1 VTGNEWSSIFPQTV
15 VVATI
20 ICVAYGTIPDMKVMR
35 RFIQRYINSEELD
48 IEARIFNMVICFGF
62 GAIIAASVARIIEQ
76 APPLALAAMAGMLVS
91 VVVVFILINRYQV
104 HAIAIPITLVILG
117 DVLFPLVFFTNGGM
131 SSGLAA
137 YFVMSIVLM
146 FVMSHGWTRIIL
158 VLVNMV
164 VIVGCYAIAMQ
175 ESPVIPVAP
184 LNSFQSFIDVIQS
197 VFVAGVFIG
206 LVAQFQRGIYD
217 DEKRRAD
224 SAIEIIRQGNYLRGV
239 TNEVATLLLSTD
251 EREEGG
257 SLREG
262 LRLLAG
268 ALEVD
273 RIRIWRD
280 ITQDAAAE
288 GEGEAEFALCLY
300 ESYPAVEKRTSG
312 TELQEIHYPYG
323 EQFQKALTPLRMVQA
338 VNASTLRLTDEQ
350 RGFLRDTGAKSL
362 AITPVITRGSFWGIV
377 TFSLEHEERDFND
390 IELEVMRSA
399 GILFANAIIRQEAF
413 DGLVR
418 AREQALA
425 GSQAKSDF
433 LANMSHEIRTP
444 MNAIVGMTSLAL
456 ATDDPEKKNQR
467 ISRIKEASSHLIGVI
482 NDILDMSKIEAGKLE
497 LFPTPFS
504 FKSMVDRVV
513 SMMSF
518 RIEERSQ
525 KFTLTVDPRI
535 PDRLIGDD
543 QRIAQVIMNLLS
555 NANKFTPE
563 DGRITLSFELVGETD
578 DACTIRCSV
587 TDTGIGIAPEQQARL
602 FGLFEQADSST
613 TRRYGGTGLGLAIS
627 KNIIEKIGGSIEV
640 VSALGEGS
648 TFTFAIDV
656 LRDTQDRQRS
666 DDDETR
672 VKGKTAIETIIET
685 KDIDFSPFTVL
696 VAEDVDVN
704 YEILVALLE
713 STGINFEWAINGVE
727 AVRLFTEAP
736 ERYDIIFMDIQMPEM
751 NGTEATRVIRSS
763 GLPHAQTVPIIA
775 MTANVFQDDIDRC
788 YACGM
793 NGHLGKPLDFSQV
806 VSTLKKHLM
815 PPAGPESGP
824 ESAG

>member
-1 VTGNEWSSIFPQTV
+1 
-15 VVATI
+15 
-20 ICVAYGTIPDMKVMR
+20 MKILR
-35 RFIQRYINSEELD
+35 RFIQRYISSEELS
-48 IEARIFNMVICFGF
+48 IEARIFNMVICLGF
-62 GAIIAASVARIIEQ
+62 GAIIIASIARIVEQ

-91 VVVVFILINRYQV
+91 VVVVFIIINRYQV

-146 FVMSHGWTRIIL
+146 FVMAHGRVRVIL
-158 VLVNMV
+158 VLINMA
-164 VIVGCYAIAMQ
+164 VIVGCYAIVMQ
-175 ESPVIPVAP
+175 DNPVIPIARLDP
-184 LNSFQSFIDVIQS
+184 FSSFIDIIQS
-197 VFVAGVFIG
+197 IFVTGVFIG

-217 DEKRRAD
+217 VEKRRAD
-224 SAIEIIRQGNYLRGV
+224 NAIETIRHGNYLRGV
-239 TNEVATLLLSTD
+239 TNEVATLLLST
-251 EREEGG
+251 EESEEGE

-262 LRLLAG
+262 LRLLAE
-268 ALEVD
+268 ALKVD

-280 ITQDAAAE
+280 VTQDPLAK
-288 GEGEAEFALCLY
+288 GEGTAESALCLY
-300 ESYPAVEKRTSG
+300 ESYPAIEEEVSSAGLKEVR
-312 TELQEIHYPYG
+312 YPYG
-323 EQFQKALTPLRMVQA
+323 EQFQKALERIRTVQA
-338 VNASTLRLTDEQ
+338 VNTSTLQLTDGQ
-350 RGFLRDTGAKSL
+350 RNLLRNMGARSL
-362 AITPVITRGSFWGIV
+362 AVTPVLTRGDFWGMV
-377 TFSLEHEERDFND
+377 SFGLEHEERDFD
-390 IELEVMRSA
+390 EIELEVMRSA

-525 KFTLTVDPRI
+525 KLTLTVDSRI

-563 DGRITLSFELVGETD
+563 DGRIALGCELVGE
-578 DACTIRCSV
+578 AAGGICTIRCSV
-587 TDTGIGIAPEQQARL
+587 TDNGIGIAPEQQARL
-602 FGLFEQADSST
+602 FGSFEQADSST

-648 TFTFAIDV
+648 TFTFTIDV
-656 LRDTQDRQRS
+656 LRDTQDTRY
-666 DDDETR
+666 DDDGDT
-672 VKGKTAIETIIET
+672 GGNAKTAMETIIEM
-685 KDIDFSPFTVL
+685 KDIDFSPFTIL

-713 STGINFEWAINGVE
+713 STGISLEWATNGVE
-727 AVRLFTEAP
+727 AVRMFTQAP

-751 NGTEATRVIRSS
+751 NGTEATREIRSS
-763 GLPHAQTVPIIA
+763 GLPNALTIPIIA

-806 VSTLKKHLM
+806 VSTLKKHLT
-815 PPAGPESGP
+815 PPVAPATDDKSDR
-824 ESAG
+824 